1 VLVTTVLAR
10 HVTPKGF
17 DGSAQVIFIAITIFV
32 ICEIYDMQ
40 GESSAFGAD
49 SKLTEKIAKA
59 PKDRHLP
66 VLQAKKRPAQQRAAE
81 TYERILEA
89 TALVLVDVGIERLST
104 NLVCERARLSPPALY
119 QYFPNKYALLSELGQ
134 RLMQR
139 QNEIVPR
146 WISLEILQGP
156 VTGVEEALAGLLLD
170 TYRVTRETV
179 GGVWI
184 MRALRAVPALQQV
197 RVASHTQMTDEHTAL
212 LSRALPDARTDEL
225 RVVVRIVVEL
235 VYASVE
241 MLFDE
246 PLDQEAVSRTVAAML
261 ASQLVRLRAASSE

>member
-1 VLVTTVLAR
+1 MKT
-10 HVTPKGF
+10 
-17 DGSAQVIFIAITIFV
+17 
-32 ICEIYDMQ
+32 
-40 GESSAFGAD
+40 
-49 SKLTEKIAKA
+49 AK
-59 PKDRHLP
+59 PPNDRHPP
-66 VLQAKKRPAQQRAAE
+66 VLQAKKRPAQQRATE

-89 TALVLVDVGIERLST
+89 TAVVLVDVGIERLST
-104 NLVCERARLSPPALY
+104 NLVCERAGLSPPALY

-139 QNEIVPR
+139 QNDVVPL
-146 WISLEILQGP
+146 WINLEVLQGP
-156 VTGVEEALAGLLLD
+156 LTGVEDAIAGLLLD
-170 TYRVTRETV
+170 TYQVTRETI

-197 RVASHTQMTDEHTAL
+197 RVASHTQMTDEQTAL
-212 LSRALPDARTDEL
+212 LSQALPHAGIDEL
-225 RVVVRIVVEL
+225 RLVVRIVVEL

-261 ASQLVRLRAASSE
+261 ASQLVRLRAAPSQ